1 VVDGGALLTDCTCT
15 NSLAYH
21 GDDMTDEKTP
31 PHHHTLRER
40 IDAAEAAADEVVADE
55 SGQLAGEVNALAL
68 PFEEAAA
75 AVRAAFHPDR
85 LAEEEG
91 DHDAPTEP
99 TDSDAEQH
107 PPANKSS
114 S

>member
-1 VVDGGALLTDCTCT
+1 M
-15 NSLAYH
+15 S
-21 GDDMTDEKTP
+21 DEKTT

-55 SGQLAGEVNALAL
+55 SGQMAGEVNALVL

-85 LAEEEG
+85 LAEK
-91 DHDAPTEP
+91 DDAPPEHRNAATE
-99 TDSDAEQH
+99 EQH
-107 PPANKSS
+107 PEADKSTT
-114 S
+114 